1 MAKEDQLGKTEN
13 LSIDTAVLTEN
24 IKEPSIWVNFFLKV
38 VYLIFLNFIVPFLGF
53 ITLLQLLFSIGSKK
67 PNDNHISFSKKV
79 SSYIYQIINFI
90 TYSSDQR
97 PWPFNSFPESSD

>member
-1 MAKEDQLGKTEN
+1 MTKEQEKSIEN

-38 VYLIFLNFIVPFLGF
+38 IYLVFLNFIVPFLGF

-67 PNDNHISFSKKV
+67 PNENLVSFSKKI